1 MSIAVL
7 DENTINK
14 IAAGEVIERPASIV
28 KELLENAID
37 ADSTA
42 VTVEIR
48 DGGTSLIRIT
58 DNGCGIPKEEV
69 SLAFLRHATSKIK
82 RAEDLS
88 SVLSLGFRGEAL
100 ASIAAVSRVE
110 LITKTSDSLTG
121 SRYRIEGGAEA
132 GLEEVGVPEGT
143 TLLVRDLFYNTP
155 ARKKFLKQ
163 PATEGGYVQD
173 FVEKIALS
181 RPDISIRYLKGGSSV
196 LHTSGNHNL
205 KDIIYQIYGREL
217 TANLIPVEVTQGPVQ
232 ISGYICKPIVARSN
246 RTCETYFINGRYI
259 KNPLI
264 SKAIEEAYRPFLM
277 KHKFPFTVLHLT
289 IDTQSLDVNVH
300 PAKMEVRFQ
309 NGDIIYQAVY
319 HAVSEALH
327 EKELIPEISLEKEG
341 LSASQPKLPVRETP
355 RMPEPFETKRLAQM
369 VKEPESVYGARMAS
383 QIPEIPEPPKSQ
395 EPLKEPEVPKQ
406 SGFSAEPANAGQTER
421 FQQPET
427 FRQPESV
434 KKTDMVKQPEPPKQM
449 ELFDGKLLD
458 SRVRFQHKL
467 IGRLFDT
474 YWMVEYKDQLFIIDQ
489 HAAHEKVLYE
499 RTMKSLKERT
509 YDTQMLSPPI
519 ILTLSVQEELALQA
533 HMDYFTGMGFEIEP
547 FGGKEYAVRGVPSNL
562 LSIAKKDL
570 LLEMLGN
577 LTEEKIDGMLANP
590 ELIYER
596 VASMSCKAAVKG
608 GHRLTAREADEL
620 IDQLLELE
628 NPYACPHGRP
638 TIISMSRYELEK
650 KFKRIV

>member
-1 MSIAVL
+1 MNIAVL
-7 DENTINK
+7 DESTINK

-37 ADSTA
+37 ADASA
-42 VTVEIR
+42 ITVEIR

-58 DNGCGIPKEEV
+58 DNGCGIEKSEV
-69 SLAFLRHATSKIK
+69 PMAFLRHATSKIRK
-82 RAEDLS
+82 AEDLS

-110 LITKTSDSLTG
+110 LITKTGNSLTG
-121 SRYRIEGGAEA
+121 SRYRIEGGAEV

-143 TLLVRDLFYNTP
+143 TFLVRDLFYNTP

-181 RPDISIRYLKGGSSV
+181 RPDISFRYVKGGSNV

-217 TANLIPVEVTQGPVQ
+217 TANLIPVEVSGGPVQ

-259 KNPLI
+259 KNPII

-289 IDTQSLDVNVH
+289 LDTQALDVNVH

-309 NGDIIYQAVY
+309 NGELIYQAVY
-319 HAVSEALH
+319 QAVSEALH
-327 EKELIPEISLEKEG
+327 EKELIPEISFDSEKKSGQKQEPAG
-341 LSASQPKLPVRETP
+341 NREIKRT
-355 RMPEPFETKRLAQM
+355 PEPFETKRLAAVTVPM
-369 VKEPESVYGARMAS
+369 PNHVKEKEVSYGSFGKPKAVLPEK
-383 QIPEIPEPPKSQ
+383 PELPAAVQAPK
-395 EPLKEPEVPKQ
+395 
-406 SGFSAEPANAGQTER
+406 
-421 FQQPET
+421 PET
-427 FRQPESV
+427 PDRIQE
-434 KKTDMVKQPEPPKQM
+434 KQEKPQQM

-458 SRVRFQHKL
+458 ARARYRHKL
-467 IGRLFDT
+467 IGQLFDT
-474 YWMVEYKDQLFIIDQ
+474 YWMVEYQDQLFIIDQ

-499 RTMKSLKERT
+499 RTMKALKERS
-509 YDTQMLSPPI
+509 YDTQMISPPI
-519 ILTLSVQEELALQA
+519 ILTLSVQEEMALSA
-533 HMDYFTGMGFEIEP
+533 HMEYFEGMGFEIEP

-562 LSIAKKDL
+562 LSIAKKEL
-570 LLEMLGN
+570 LLEMLGS
-577 LTEEKIDGMLANP
+577 LTEEKILVSAVSQ

-608 GHRLTAREADEL
+608 GHALSVREADEL

>member
-7 DENTINK
+7 DESTINK

-37 ADSTA
+37 ASA
-42 VTVEIR
+42 SAITVEIR

-58 DNGCGIPKEEV
+58 DNGCGISKEEV
-69 SLAFLRHATSKIK
+69 PLAFLRHATSKIK

-110 LITKTSDSLTG
+110 LITKTGDSLTG
-121 SRYRIEGGAEA
+121 SRYRIEGSAEV
-132 GLEEVGVPEGT
+132 GMEEVGVPDGT
-143 TLLVRDLFYNTP
+143 TFLVRDLFYNTP

-163 PATEGGYVQD
+163 PTTEGGYVQD

-217 TANLIPVEVTQGPVQ
+217 TANLLSIETAVGPVQ

-246 RTCETYFINGRYI
+246 RSCETYFINGRYV

-264 SKAIEEAYRPFLM
+264 SRAIEEAYQPFLM

-289 IDTQSLDVNVH
+289 IDTQTLDINVH

-327 EKELIPEISLEKEG
+327 EKELIPEISLEKEEK
-341 LSASQPKLPVRETP
+341 SVFQSKPSVREVP

-369 VKEPESVYGARMAS
+369 VKEPEPVYGARTAS
-383 QIPEIPEPPKSQ
+383 QILEKPEPL
-395 EPLKEPEVPKQ
+395 EPQPPVKEPEFLKQSELPKQ
-406 SGFSAEPANAGQTER
+406 PAASR
-421 FQQPET
+421 QPDS
-427 FRQPESV
+427 FKQPESV
-434 KKTDMVKQPEPPKQM
+434 KKTDIVKQPEPPKQM

-458 SRVRFQHKL
+458 SKARFRHKL
-467 IGRLFDT
+467 IGQLFDT
-474 YWMVEYKDQLFIIDQ
+474 YWMVEYNDQLFIIDQ

-499 RTMKSLKERT
+499 RTMKALKERV

-519 ILTLSVQEELALQA
+519 ILTLSIQEELALQI
-533 HMDYFTGMGFEIEP
+533 HMDYFSGMGFEIEP

-562 LSIAKKDL
+562 LSIAKKEL
-570 LLEMLGN
+570 LLEMLGS
-577 LTEEKIDGMLANP
+577 LTEEKFSENAASP
-590 ELIYER
+590 EMIYER

-608 GHRLTAREADEL
+608 GHTLTFRGADEL

-638 TIISMSRYELEK
+638 TIISMSKYELEK

>member
-7 DENTINK
+7 DESTINK

-37 ADSTA
+37 ANASA
-42 VTVEIR
+42 ITVEIR

-58 DNGCGIPKEEV
+58 DNGCGIAKEEV
-69 SLAFLRHATSKIK
+69 PMAFLRHATSKIK
-82 RAEDLS
+82 TADDLS
-88 SVLSLGFRGEAL
+88 SVVSLGFRGEAL

-110 LITKTSDSLTG
+110 LITKTGDSLTG

-132 GLEEVGVPEGT
+132 GLEEAGVPDGT
-143 TLLVRDLFYNTP
+143 TFLVRDLFYNTP

-181 RPDISIRYLKGGSSV
+181 RPDISIRYLKGGTSV

-217 TANLIPVEVTQGPVQ
+217 TANLISIDEAAGPVQ

-246 RTCETYFINGRYI
+246 RNCETYFINGRYV
-259 KNPLI
+259 KSSLI

-277 KHKFPFTVLHLT
+277 KHKFPFTVLALT
-289 IDTQSLDVNVH
+289 IDTAALDVNVH

-309 NGDIIYQAVY
+309 NGETVYQTVYQAV
-319 HAVSEALH
+319 SQALCK
-327 EKELIPEISLEKEG
+327 KELIPEVSLEREKPSVSAAKPEQKPAK
-341 LSASQPKLPVRETP
+341 LS
-355 RMPEPFETKRLAQM
+355 PEPFETRRLAQM
-369 VKEPESVYGARMAS
+369 VKEPEPVYGTGNM
-383 QIPEIPEPPKSQ
+383 EFK
-395 EPLKEPEVPKQ
+395 K
-406 SGFSAEPANAGQTER
+406 AELLT
-421 FQQPET
+421 
-427 FRQPESV
+427 QPESSRRP
-434 KKTDMVKQPEPPKQM
+434 DSPRQPDNFKQPDTSRKSQPSGQM

-458 SRVRFQHKL
+458 SRARFQHKL
-467 IGRLFDT
+467 IGQLFDT
-474 YWMVEYKDQLFIIDQ
+474 YWMVEYRDQLFIIDQ

-499 RTMKSLKERT
+499 RTMNALKERVN
-509 YDTQMLSPPI
+509 DTQMLSPPI
-519 ILTLSVQEELALQA
+519 ILTLSIQEELALQT
-533 HMDYFTGMGFEIEP
+533 HMDYFSGMGFEIEP

-562 LSIAKKDL
+562 LSIAKKEL
-570 LLEMLGN
+570 LLEMLGS
-577 LTEEKIDGMLANP
+577 LTEETFSEHGANS
-590 ELIYER
+590 EMIYER

-608 GHRLTAREADEL
+608 GHTLTLREADEL

-638 TIISMSRYELEK
+638 TIISMSKYELEK

>member
-7 DENTINK
+7 DESTINK

-37 ADSTA
+37 ASA
-42 VTVEIR
+42 SAITVEIR

-58 DNGCGIPKEEV
+58 DNGCGISKEEV
-69 SLAFLRHATSKIK
+69 PLAFLRHATSKIK

-110 LITKTSDSLTG
+110 LITKTGDSLTG
-121 SRYRIEGGAEA
+121 SRYRIEGSAEV
-132 GLEEVGVPEGT
+132 GMEEVGVPDGT
-143 TLLVRDLFYNTP
+143 TFLVRDLFYNTP

-181 RPDISIRYLKGGSSV
+181 RPDIAIRYLKGGTSV

-217 TANLIPVEVTQGPVQ
+217 TANLLSIETAVGPVQ

-246 RTCETYFINGRYI
+246 RSCETYFINGRYV

-264 SKAIEEAYRPFLM
+264 SRAIEEAYQPFLM

-289 IDTQSLDVNVH
+289 IDTQTLDVNVH

-327 EKELIPEISLEKEG
+327 EKELIPEISLEKEEK
-341 LSASQPKLPVRETP
+341 SVSQSKPSVREVP

-369 VKEPESVYGARMAS
+369 VKEPEPVYGARTAS
-383 QIPEIPEPPKSQ
+383 QILEKPEPL
-395 EPLKEPEVPKQ
+395 EPQPPVKEPEFLKQSELPKQ
-406 SGFSAEPANAGQTER
+406 PAASR
-421 FQQPET
+421 QPDS
-427 FRQPESV
+427 FKQPESV
-434 KKTDMVKQPEPPKQM
+434 KKTDIVKQPEPPKQM

-458 SRVRFQHKL
+458 SKARFRHKL
-467 IGRLFDT
+467 IGQLFDT
-474 YWMVEYKDQLFIIDQ
+474 YWMVEYNDQLFIIDQ

-499 RTMKSLKERT
+499 RTMKALKERV

-519 ILTLSVQEELALQA
+519 ILTLSIQEEMALQI
-533 HMDYFTGMGFEIEP
+533 HMDYFSGMGFEIEP

-562 LSIAKKDL
+562 LSIAKKEL
-570 LLEMLGN
+570 LLEMLGS
-577 LTEEKIDGMLANP
+577 LTEEKFSENAASP
-590 ELIYER
+590 EMIYER

-608 GHRLTAREADEL
+608 GHTLTFREADEL

-638 TIISMSRYELEK
+638 TIISMSKYELEK

>member
-7 DENTINK
+7 DESTINK

-37 ADSTA
+37 ASA
-42 VTVEIR
+42 SAITVEIR

-58 DNGCGIPKEEV
+58 DNGCGISKEEV
-69 SLAFLRHATSKIK
+69 PLAFLRHATSKIK

-110 LITKTSDSLTG
+110 LITKTGDSLTG
-121 SRYRIEGGAEA
+121 SRYRIEGSAEV
-132 GLEEVGVPEGT
+132 GMEEVGVPDGT
-143 TLLVRDLFYNTP
+143 TFLVRDLFYNTP

-181 RPDISIRYLKGGSSV
+181 RPDIAIRYLKGGTSV

-217 TANLIPVEVTQGPVQ
+217 TANLLSIETAVGPVQ

-246 RTCETYFINGRYI
+246 RSCETYFINGRYV

-264 SKAIEEAYRPFLM
+264 SRAIEEAYQPFLM

-289 IDTQSLDVNVH
+289 IDTQTLDVNVH

-327 EKELIPEISLEKEG
+327 EKELIPEISLEKEEK
-341 LSASQPKLPVRETP
+341 SVSQSKPSVREVP

-369 VKEPESVYGARMAS
+369 VKEPEPVYGARTAS
-383 QIPEIPEPPKSQ
+383 QILEKPEPL
-395 EPLKEPEVPKQ
+395 EPQPPVKEPEFLKQSELPKQ
-406 SGFSAEPANAGQTER
+406 PAASR
-421 FQQPET
+421 QPDS
-427 FRQPESV
+427 FKQPESV

-458 SRVRFQHKL
+458 SKARFRHKL
-467 IGRLFDT
+467 IGQLFDT
-474 YWMVEYKDQLFIIDQ
+474 YWMVEYNDQLFIIDQ

-499 RTMKSLKERT
+499 RTMKALKERV

-519 ILTLSVQEELALQA
+519 ILTLSIQEEMALQI
-533 HMDYFTGMGFEIEP
+533 HMDYFSGMGFEIEP

-562 LSIAKKDL
+562 LSIAKKEL
-570 LLEMLGN
+570 LLEMLGS
-577 LTEEKIDGMLANP
+577 LTEEKFSENAASP
-590 ELIYER
+590 EMIYER

-608 GHRLTAREADEL
+608 GHTLTFREADEL

-638 TIISMSRYELEK
+638 TIISMSKYELEK

>member
-1 MSIAVL
+1 
-7 DENTINK
+7 
-14 IAAGEVIERPASIV
+14 
-28 KELLENAID
+28 
-37 ADSTA
+37 
-42 VTVEIR
+42 
-48 DGGTSLIRIT
+48 
-58 DNGCGIPKEEV
+58 
-69 SLAFLRHATSKIK
+69 
-82 RAEDLS
+82 
-88 SVLSLGFRGEAL
+88 
-100 ASIAAVSRVE
+100 
-110 LITKTSDSLTG
+110 
-121 SRYRIEGGAEA
+121 
-132 GLEEVGVPEGT
+132 
-143 TLLVRDLFYNTP
+143 
-155 ARKKFLKQ
+155 
-163 PATEGGYVQD
+163 
-173 FVEKIALS
+173 
-181 RPDISIRYLKGGSSV
+181 
-196 LHTSGNHNL
+196 
-205 KDIIYQIYGREL
+205 
-217 TANLIPVEVTQGPVQ
+217 
-232 ISGYICKPIVARSN
+232 
-246 RTCETYFINGRYI
+246 
-259 KNPLI
+259 
-264 SKAIEEAYRPFLM
+264 
-277 KHKFPFTVLHLT
+277 
-289 IDTQSLDVNVH
+289 
-300 PAKMEVRFQ
+300 
-309 NGDIIYQAVY
+309 
-319 HAVSEALH
+319 
-327 EKELIPEISLEKEG
+327 
-341 LSASQPKLPVRETP
+341 
-355 RMPEPFETKRLAQM
+355 MPEPFVTKRLAQM

-458 SRVRFQHKL
+458 SRARFQHKL
-467 IGRLFDT
+467 IGQLFDT

-509 YDTQMLSPPI
+509 YDTQMISPPI

-577 LTEEKIDGMLANP
+577 LTEEKIDGMSANP

>member
-7 DENTINK
+7 DESTINK

-37 ADSTA
+37 ASA
-42 VTVEIR
+42 SAITVEIR

-58 DNGCGIPKEEV
+58 DNGCGISKEEV
-69 SLAFLRHATSKIK
+69 PLAFLRHATSKIK

-110 LITKTSDSLTG
+110 LITKTGDSLTG
-121 SRYRIEGGAEA
+121 SRYRIEGSAEV
-132 GLEEVGVPEGT
+132 GMEEVGVPDGT
-143 TLLVRDLFYNTP
+143 TFLVRDLFYNTP

-181 RPDISIRYLKGGSSV
+181 RPDISIRYLKGGTSV

-217 TANLIPVEVTQGPVQ
+217 TANLLSIETAVGPVQ

-246 RTCETYFINGRYI
+246 RSCETYFINGRYV

-264 SKAIEEAYRPFLM
+264 SRAIEEAYQPFLM

-289 IDTQSLDVNVH
+289 IDTQTLDVNVH

-327 EKELIPEISLEKEG
+327 EKELIPEISLEKEEK
-341 LSASQPKLPVRETP
+341 SVSQSKPSVREVP

-369 VKEPESVYGARMAS
+369 VKEPEPVYGARTAS
-383 QIPEIPEPPKSQ
+383 QILEKPEPL
-395 EPLKEPEVPKQ
+395 EPQPPVKEPEFLKQSELPKQ
-406 SGFSAEPANAGQTER
+406 PAASR
-421 FQQPET
+421 QPDS
-427 FRQPESV
+427 FKQPESV
-434 KKTDMVKQPEPPKQM
+434 KKTDIVKQPEPPKQM

-458 SRVRFQHKL
+458 SKARFRHKL
-467 IGRLFDT
+467 IGQLFDT
-474 YWMVEYKDQLFIIDQ
+474 YWMVEYNDQLFIIDQ

-499 RTMKSLKERT
+499 RTMKALKERV

-519 ILTLSVQEELALQA
+519 ILTLSIQEKMALQI
-533 HMDYFTGMGFEIEP
+533 HMDYFSGMGFEIEP

-562 LSIAKKDL
+562 LSIAKKEL
-570 LLEMLGN
+570 LLEMLGS
-577 LTEEKIDGMLANP
+577 LTEEKFSENAASP
-590 ELIYER
+590 EMIYER

-608 GHRLTAREADEL
+608 GHTLTFREADEL

-638 TIISMSRYELEK
+638 TIISMSKYELEK

>member
-1 MSIAVL
+1 MNIAVL
-7 DENTINK
+7 DESTINK

-37 ADSTA
+37 ASA
-42 VTVEIR
+42 SAITVEIR

-58 DNGCGIPKEEV
+58 DNGYGIEKSEV
-69 SLAFLRHATSKIK
+69 PMAFLRHATSKIRK
-82 RAEDLS
+82 AEDLS

-110 LITKTSDSLTG
+110 LITKTGNSLTG
-121 SRYRIEGGAEA
+121 SRYRIEGGAEV

-143 TLLVRDLFYNTP
+143 TFLVRDLFYNTP

-181 RPDISIRYLKGGSSV
+181 RPDISFRYVKGGSNV

-217 TANLIPVEVTQGPVQ
+217 TANLIPVEVSGGPVQ

-259 KNPLI
+259 KNPII

-289 IDTQSLDVNVH
+289 LDTQALDVNVH

-309 NGDIIYQAVY
+309 NGELIYQAVY
-319 HAVSEALH
+319 QAVSEALH
-327 EKELIPEISLEKEG
+327 EKELIPEISFDSEKKSGQKQEPAG
-341 LSASQPKLPVRETP
+341 NWEIKRT
-355 RMPEPFETKRLAQM
+355 PEPFETKRLAAVTAHMPNQ
-369 VKEPESVYGARMAS
+369 VKEKEVSYGSFGKPKAVLPEK
-383 QIPEIPEPPKSQ
+383 PELPAAVQAPK
-395 EPLKEPEVPKQ
+395 
-406 SGFSAEPANAGQTER
+406 
-421 FQQPET
+421 PET
-427 FRQPESV
+427 PDRIQE
-434 KKTDMVKQPEPPKQM
+434 KQEKPQQI

-458 SRVRFQHKL
+458 ARARYRHKL
-467 IGRLFDT
+467 IGQLFDT
-474 YWMVEYKDQLFIIDQ
+474 YWMVEYQDQLFIIDQ

-499 RTMKSLKERT
+499 RTMTALKERS
-509 YDTQMLSPPI
+509 YDTQMISPPI
-519 ILTLSVQEELALQA
+519 ILTLSVQEEMALSA
-533 HMDYFTGMGFEIEP
+533 HMEYFEGMGFEIEP

-562 LSIAKKDL
+562 LSIAKKEL
-570 LLEMLGN
+570 LLEMLGS
-577 LTEEKIDGMLANP
+577 LTEEKTLVSAVSQ

-608 GHRLTAREADEL
+608 GHALSAREADEL

>member
-1 MSIAVL
+1 MMSIAVL

-37 ADSTA
+37 AASTA
-42 VTVEIR
+42 ITVEIR

-58 DNGCGIPKEEV
+58 DNGCGISKEEV
-69 SLAFLRHATSKIK
+69 PLAFLRHATSKIK

-132 GLEEVGVPEGT
+132 GMEEVGVPEGT

-289 IDTQSLDVNVH
+289 INTQTLDVNVH

-327 EKELIPEISLEKEG
+327 EKELIPEISLEKEER
-341 LSASQPKLPVRETP
+341 SVIQPKPPVRETP

-369 VKEPESVYGARMAS
+369 VKEPEPVYGAGNAS
-383 QIPEIPEPPKSQ
+383 QTEF
-395 EPLKEPEVPKQ
+395 LKQSELPKQ
-406 SGFSAEPANAGQTER
+406 SAASRQLADVS
-421 FQQPET
+421 QPDS
-427 FRQPESV
+427 F
-434 KKTDMVKQPEPPKQM
+434 KKMDIVKQPDPPKQM

-458 SRVRFQHKL
+458 SRARFQHKL
-467 IGRLFDT
+467 IGQLFDT

-509 YDTQMLSPPI
+509 YDTQMINPPI
-519 ILTLSVQEELALQA
+519 ILTLSVQEELALKA

-562 LSIAKKDL
+562 LSIAKKEL

-577 LTEEKIDGMLANP
+577 LTEEKIAGLSSSP

>member
-7 DENTINK
+7 DESTINK

-37 ADSTA
+37 ASA
-42 VTVEIR
+42 SAITVEIR

-58 DNGCGIPKEEV
+58 DNGCGISKEEV
-69 SLAFLRHATSKIK
+69 PLAFLRHATSKIK

-110 LITKTSDSLTG
+110 LITKTGDSLTG
-121 SRYRIEGGAEA
+121 SRYRIEGSAEV
-132 GLEEVGVPEGT
+132 GMEEVGVPDGT
-143 TLLVRDLFYNTP
+143 TFLVRDLFYNTP

-181 RPDISIRYLKGGSSV
+181 RPDIAIRYLKGGTSV

-217 TANLIPVEVTQGPVQ
+217 TANLLSIETAVGPVQ

-246 RTCETYFINGRYI
+246 RSCETYFINGRYV

-264 SKAIEEAYRPFLM
+264 SRAIEEAYQPFLM

-289 IDTQSLDVNVH
+289 IDTQTLDVNVH

-327 EKELIPEISLEKEG
+327 EKELIPEISLEKEEK
-341 LSASQPKLPVRETP
+341 SVSQSKPSVREVP

-369 VKEPESVYGARMAS
+369 VKEPEPVYGARTAS
-383 QIPEIPEPPKSQ
+383 QILEKPEPL
-395 EPLKEPEVPKQ
+395 EPQPPVKEPEFLKQSELPKQ
-406 SGFSAEPANAGQTER
+406 PAASR
-421 FQQPET
+421 QPDS
-427 FRQPESV
+427 FKQPESV
-434 KKTDMVKQPEPPKQM
+434 KKTDIVKQPEPPKQM

-458 SRVRFQHKL
+458 SKARFRHKL
-467 IGRLFDT
+467 IGQLFDT
-474 YWMVEYKDQLFIIDQ
+474 YWMVEY
-489 HAAHEKVLYE
+489 
-499 RTMKSLKERT
+499 
-509 YDTQMLSPPI
+509 
-519 ILTLSVQEELALQA
+519 
-533 HMDYFTGMGFEIEP
+533 
-547 FGGKEYAVRGVPSNL
+547 N
-562 LSIAKKDL
+562 
-570 LLEMLGN
+570 
-577 LTEEKIDGMLANP
+577 
-590 ELIYER
+590 
-596 VASMSCKAAVKG
+596 
-608 GHRLTAREADEL
+608 
-620 IDQLLELE
+620 DQLLELE

-638 TIISMSRYELEK
+638 TIISMSKYELEK

>member
-1 MSIAVL
+1 
-7 DENTINK
+7 
-14 IAAGEVIERPASIV
+14 
-28 KELLENAID
+28 
-37 ADSTA
+37 
-42 VTVEIR
+42 
-48 DGGTSLIRIT
+48 
-58 DNGCGIPKEEV
+58 
-69 SLAFLRHATSKIK
+69 
-82 RAEDLS
+82 
-88 SVLSLGFRGEAL
+88 
-100 ASIAAVSRVE
+100 
-110 LITKTSDSLTG
+110 
-121 SRYRIEGGAEA
+121 
-132 GLEEVGVPEGT
+132 
-143 TLLVRDLFYNTP
+143 
-155 ARKKFLKQ
+155 
-163 PATEGGYVQD
+163 
-173 FVEKIALS
+173 
-181 RPDISIRYLKGGSSV
+181 
-196 LHTSGNHNL
+196 
-205 KDIIYQIYGREL
+205 
-217 TANLIPVEVTQGPVQ
+217 
-232 ISGYICKPIVARSN
+232 
-246 RTCETYFINGRYI
+246 
-259 KNPLI
+259 
-264 SKAIEEAYRPFLM
+264 
-277 KHKFPFTVLHLT
+277 
-289 IDTQSLDVNVH
+289 
-300 PAKMEVRFQ
+300 
-309 NGDIIYQAVY
+309 
-319 HAVSEALH
+319 
-327 EKELIPEISLEKEG
+327 
-341 LSASQPKLPVRETP
+341 
-355 RMPEPFETKRLAQM
+355 MPEPFETKRLAQM

-383 QIPEIPEPPKSQ
+383 QIPEIPELPKSQ

-458 SRVRFQHKL
+458 SRARFQHKL
-467 IGRLFDT
+467 IGQLFDT

-509 YDTQMLSPPI
+509 YDTQMISPPI

-577 LTEEKIDGMLANP
+577 LTEEKIDGMSANP